1 MARRENGTGNVYQRK
16 DGLWV
21 ARVEAG
27 YTRNGTR
34 RRVTVSAKTEAQCKR
49 KLRDLI
55 KKLDSGA
62 AVGPEARINLKTYAE
77 QWLEKKRAKLSPKG
91 YNAAASPIR
100 KWIIPTIGHRRV
112 SDLTATDV
120 RALEKAQRDAGLK
133 GSTAAATQRTLV
145 NMLNDAVR
153 DGLQVKPAVLKAE
166 KPAVSTSDRQPL
178 PMEHVTAILQ
188 EAEKSDGGLRWLLA
202 VVYGWR
208 QNEVL
213 GMTTESLD
221 LANGRVWLDWQLQA
235 LPYNV
240 PRDRASGFRVPDEH
254 ESMHL
259 VDAWH
264 LVRPKTAKG
273 RRWAPVTPEL
283 GEALRRQAEKVA
295 RHGLLFA
302 HPDGRPIND
311 KQDRAAWRQLQVD
324 ATAAMAEGAAREG
337 RPTPPPVAHPSGRP
351 WHVHECRNV
360 AASRLREIGAD
371 DLAITSLMGHT
382 SINTTRIYQR
392 VTDEGQTSAIAAMA
406 AGLPGLG
413 RA

>member
-62 AVGPEARINLKTYAE
+62 AVGPEARINLKAYAE

-145 NMLNDAVR
+145 NLLNDAVR

-166 KPAVSTSDRQPL
+166 KPAVSSSDRQPL

-254 ESMHL
+254 ESVHL
-259 VDAWH
+259 ADAWH
-264 LVRPKTAKG
+264 LVRPKTTKG
-273 RRWAPVTPEL
+273 RRWAPVTP
-283 GEALRRQAEKVA
+283 ALADALARQAQGAGEY
-295 RHGLLFA
+295 GLLFA

-311 KQDRAAWRQLQVD
+311 KQDREAWRGLQRK
-324 ATAAMAEGAAREG
+324 ATATLQERAQVQGV
-337 RPTPPPVAHPSGRP
+337 RPLPVVAHPSGRP

-382 SINTTRIYQR
+382 KISTTRIYQR
-392 VTDEGQTSAIAAMA
+392 VTDQGQTSAIAAMA

-413 RA
+413 